1 MNSFTHC
8 ILACLIPA
16 LAGSAAAA
24 SKDELVKPCTNPVY
38 LTVDPGHMD
47 YAPRVAEVLARQQV
61 KATFFISNLSTKN
74 GGGVLGDQWGT
85 WWKII
90 AAQGH
95 EFVSQTYDHVEW
107 RGDAPGYRHEFRV
120 RPGAGAFEGR
130 EFTFDQPKYCEQ
142 ITHAAQRIEFF
153 SEKKSLPL
161 FHAPYG
167 RASSKLLAAAG
178 ACGYAHVA
186 PTGAGLLSNGTS
198 LKTAITAIRS
208 GDVLMADLNT
218 GAIEPW
224 AVANLEPLI
233 VGLKARGLCF
243 ESLRKHPTFQ
253 EWISS
258 HGG

>member
-1 MNSFTHC
+1 MKSFKLC
-8 ILACLIPA
+8 VLICLIA
-16 LAGSAAAA
+16 VLAGSAFAA
-24 SKDELVKPCTNPVY
+24 SQDVPAKPCTNPVF
-38 LTVDPGHMD
+38 LTIDPGHMD

-61 KATFFISNLSTKN
+61 KATFFVSNLNTKN

-85 WWKII
+85 WWKVI
-90 AAQGH
+90 AGQGH
-95 EFVSQTYDHVEW
+95 DFVSQTYDHIEW

-153 SEKKSLPL
+153 SGKKSLPL

-167 RASSKLLAAAG
+167 RTSPKLLAVTS

-186 PTGAGLLSNGTS
+186 PTGAGLLANGTS
-198 LKTAITAIRS
+198 LKTTIAAIRS
-208 GDVLMADLNT
+208 GEVLMADLNT
-218 GAIEPW
+218 GTTEPW
-224 AVANLEPLI
+224 AVANLEALI
-233 VGLKARGLCF
+233 VGLKARGMCF

>member
-1 MNSFTHC
+1 MKSFKST
-8 ILACLIPA
+8 LLSTLA
-16 LAGSAAAA
+16 LALAWGVAAAQNEPA
-24 SKDELVKPCTNPVY
+24 KACTNPVY
-38 LTVDPGHMD
+38 LTIEPGHMD

-61 KATFFISNLSTKN
+61 KATFFVSNLSTKN

-85 WWKII
+85 WWKVI
-90 AAQGH
+90 AGQGH
-95 EFVSQTYDHVEW
+95 DFASQTYDHVEW
-107 RGDAPGYRHEFRV
+107 RGDAPGYRYEFRV

-130 EFTFDQPKYCEQ
+130 EFTYDQTKYCEQ
-142 ITHAAQRIEFF
+142 ITHAAQRIEYF
-153 SEKKSLPL
+153 SGKKSLPL
-161 FHAPYG
+161 FHAPG
-167 RASSKLLAAAG
+167 GKTSRKLLAVAS

-186 PTGAGLLSNGTS
+186 PTGVGLLANGTS

-208 GDVLMADLNT
+208 GEVLMADLNT
-218 GAIEPW
+218 STTEPW

-258 HGG
+258 QGG